1 MNDLNEPNIM
11 AICDNLLQNN
21 VINTFERD
29 SITHRMLDRADKA
42 RKLVD
47 TVICKGNKAST
58 VMIQAL
64 MQVDQHLYNEIERN
78 LALANHTGVQAG
90 AQGAPGAPPNYDD
103 VI

>member
-47 TVICKGNKAST
+47 TVI
-58 VMIQAL
+58 
-64 MQVDQHLYNEIERN
+64 
-78 LALANHTGVQAG
+78 
-90 AQGAPGAPPNYDD
+90 
-103 VI
+103 